1 MFFHPLVIQQPG
13 AGGRMGPGPELLLLR
28 RLRRGPRGLSIILQI
43 LFILLLF
50 FFILP
55 LLLFLFYLRLC
66 EGAASARGCVCG
78 GCSPNPRPDRKMA
91 AAPFWGPPAMAEG
104 GCGGP

>member
-13 AGGRMGPGPELLLLR
+13 AGGGMGPGPELLLLR

-66 EGAASARGCVCG
+66 EGAASARGCVWG
-78 GCSPNPRPDRKMA
+78 GLLPKPQTRQKNGSRSFLGSPRH
-91 AAPFWGPPAMAEG
+91 G
-104 GCGGP
+104 